1 MSIPM
6 KFFVLKC
13 IANQE
18 KPSSYKD
25 ILPLVQE
32 RYPNERQVNQ
42 KNLIIHLEAFSAVG
56 ATTVVDA
63 YEEEGNLYMTYELT
77 EYGKNL
83 LKYIKE

>member
-1 MSIPM
+1 MSVPM
-6 KFFVLKC
+6 KFFILKC

-32 RYPNERQVNQ
+32 HYPNERQVNE
-42 KNLIIHLEAFSAVG
+42 KNVINHLEAFAVVG
-56 ATTVVDA
+56 ATNVVDA
-63 YEEEGNLYMTYELT
+63 YEEGQNLYMTYELT